1 MDHLAQHIESLI
13 FVAEKPI
20 SLEDIKD
27 SLDNAYEVDIKEDL
41 LQETIQN
48 LRAKYDSEDFAM
60 HLVEISNGF
69 QFLTKPSY
77 HNTIG
82 NFLKLHTK
90 KRLSRAALETLAIIS
105 YKQPVSKSDMEKVR
119 GVSCEYAVQK
129 LLEKELVE
137 IVGRSPGPGRPLL
150 YGTSEKFL
158 EYFGIKSI
166 ADLPKLKEIQ
176 STENSI
182 GEAAPITEEMSPVE
196 SLVEGVVEEV
206 NGVPEEVNQVE
217 QEIEAPS
224 EEQSIVIHEENE
236 LPSSSISVQDESGEM
251 KLVHQEIQ
259 IQSEEE

>member
-20 SLEDIKD
+20 SLVDIKD
-27 SLDNAYEVDIKEDL
+27 SIDNAYEVDIQEEL
-41 LQETIQN
+41 LQEAIQN
-48 LRAKYDSEDFAM
+48 LTSKYDSEDFAM

-77 HNTIG
+77 HNTVG

-105 YKQPVSKSDMEKVR
+105 YKQPVSKSDMEKIR
-119 GVSCEYAVQK
+119 GVSCEYGVQK

-137 IVGRSPGPGRPLL
+137 IVGRSDGPGRPLL
-150 YGTSEKFL
+150 YGTSGKFL

-176 STENSI
+176 PTENTI
-182 GEAAPITEEMSPVE
+182 GEAAPITEEISPVE
-196 SLVEGVVEEV
+196 SLVEGVTDVAEV
-206 NGVPEEVNQVE
+206 PG
-217 QEIEAPS
+217 
-224 EEQSIVIHEENE
+224 EEQSVEVVQGIE
-236 LPSSSISVQDESGEM
+236 LEVDQIPPSEIPSTSISVQDESGEM
-251 KLVHQEIQ
+251 KIVQQDAQ
-259 IQSEEE
+259 IESSEEE